1 MSPLVGPAYSP
12 AYGPPYGPLLGPLV
26 TFLALFLLYGAAAA
40 AIQLELVAAARAA
53 IAKIENF
60 MVVVVGYA
68 VVWLI
73 IMRELQFDSP
83 SVQYSILIYLTSLL
97 QRIIINVFR

>member
-1 MSPLVGPAYSP
+1 MTSPPGVAPFGPF
-12 AYGPPYGPLLGPLV
+12 GPFGPLV
-26 TFLALFLLYGAAAA
+26 TFLALFLLFGAAAA

-73 IMRELQFDSP
+73 IMRELQFDASP
-83 SVQYSILIYLTSLL
+83 SALVQYRTVPNLSSLL
-97 QRIIINVFR
+97 VQRIIITASRT